1 MNVVK
6 LAAMLFAGSV
16 LSVQMLC
23 GAETA
28 GNLIRNPE
36 FKLVKGKLRYWNVRN
51 GKAETMLSDGS
62 QKGVSA
68 VKMPVLK
75 TKSKVFKYGNVFS
88 QTIIRPAAGTYVVTV
103 GFSVSRKFD
112 QTLVLV
118 YYKDPVSGKY
128 VYNKDGRLKFR
139 DYSEPGKWKKKSVI
153 VTIPENVQRVD
164 FAVEVRD
171 NKPGGT
177 VSVEQPEFMLREE

>member
-16 LSVQMLC
+16 LSAQMLC

-75 TKSKVFKYGNVFS
+75 TKSKV
-88 QTIIRPAAGTYVVTV
+88 YVVTV

>member
-6 LAAMLFAGSV
+6 LAAMLFAGFV
-16 LSVQMLC
+16 LSAQMLC

-88 QTIIRPAAGTYVVTV
+88 QTIIIPAAGTYVVTV

-112 QTLVLV
+112 QTL
-118 YYKDPVSGKY
+118 GKT
-128 VYNKDGRLKFR
+128 VNGAQRWIEIPGLFR
-139 DYSEPGKWKKKSVI
+139 TGEMEEKICYRHHPGKR
-153 VTIPENVQRVD
+153 TTCR
-164 FAVEVRD
+164 FCH
-171 NKPGGT
+171 
-177 VSVEQPEFMLREE
+177 